1 MNWLEIYYTDV
12 YKVGHK
18 VMLPVGSVL
27 MQSNFT
33 PRSGKLSNCPN
44 DGKIVSFGQQ
54 MLVRKIKED
63 WDNNFF
69 KRDIK
74 EIDQFGKDMT
84 AMLMLEQDY
93 DVSHFKA
100 LHALQ
105 YLPIEIKAIQ
115 EGEIIPYKIPLY
127 TIVNTK
133 PINNEVFD
141 WIVNYLETI
150 LSAEAWQAPTS
161 ATYSHVLRQLGKKW
175 ITETD
180 IDNMWFLDYQ
190 FHDFSMRGQAGK
202 SAIVNSGLGF
212 ATSSKGSDTLPVIP
226 AARKYYDETDV
237 CINSVIASEH
247 AIMCTL
253 TGFFLKTKEGTWEN
267 IGELEVETF
276 RYLLKTFPTGILSL
290 VSDTWDLWR
299 VICEYCVILKEEIL
313 ARDGKL
319 VLRPDS
325 GNPVDIICG
334 KLSNYIDFDNL
345 NEDSDW
351 ESFSHFIYE
360 NYANSINGKLIQLD
374 GKIYKLGDFKYFIQD
389 YGWENGLSEIIY
401 NIKSLIDNRL
411 LTKVDKPLINITE
424 QKGVIELLWDIFGGT
439 VNKQGY
445 KVLDPH
451 VGCIYGDSINYD
463 RAQQIFGRLAAKGF
477 ASTNIV
483 LGIGSY
489 SLQYVTRDTHGFA
502 QKATYVEIMFPKED
516 SFKKVVKDENGKSI
530 DHEEEMELVGIE
542 IFKDP
547 ITDDGVKKS
556 ARGLMVVYKD
566 EKNNFILKDR
576 CSWDEVNDE
585 KNELK
590 TIFKD
595 GKFYNQ
601 TTLTE
606 IRKKLY

>member
-1 MNWLEIYYTDV
+1 
-12 YKVGHK
+12 
-18 VMLPVGSVL
+18 
-27 MQSNFT
+27 
-33 PRSGKLSNCPN
+33 
-44 DGKIVSFGQQ
+44 
-54 MLVRKIKED
+54 
-63 WDNNFF
+63 
-69 KRDIK
+69 
-74 EIDQFGKDMT
+74 
-84 AMLMLEQDY
+84 
-93 DVSHFKA
+93 
-100 LHALQ
+100 
-105 YLPIEIKAIQ
+105 
-115 EGEIIPYKIPLY
+115 
-127 TIVNTK
+127 
-133 PINNEVFD
+133 
-141 WIVNYLETI
+141 
-150 LSAEAWQAPTS
+150 
-161 ATYSHVLRQLGKKW
+161 
-175 ITETD
+175 
-180 IDNMWFLDYQ
+180 
-190 FHDFSMRGQAGK
+190 MRGQAGK

-253 TGFFLKTKEGTWEN
+253 TGFFLKTKEGSWEK

-276 RYLLKTFPTGILSL
+276 RYLLKTFPNGILSL

-299 VICEYCVILKEEIL
+299 VLSEYCVILKEEIL
-313 ARDGKL
+313 ARNGKL
-319 VLRPDS
+319 VIRPDS

-334 KLSNYIDFDNL
+334 HKT
-345 NEDSDW
+345 
-351 ESFSHFIYE
+351 
-360 NYANSINGKLIQLD
+360 
-374 GKIYKLGDFKYFIQD
+374 GKIGDKYFIIGGSRD
-389 YGWENGLSEIIY
+389 NEH
-401 NIKSLIDNRL
+401 IDL
-411 LTKVDKPLINITE
+411 PE
-424 QKGVIELLWDIFGGT
+424 AKGVIELLWGIFGGT
-439 VNKQGY
+439 VNEQGY

-463 RAQQIFGRLAAKGF
+463 RAQQIFERLAAKGF

-530 DHEEEMELVGIE
+530 NHEEEMELVGIE

-585 KNELK
+585 KNQLK